1 MKNKFLNDV
10 SLILEKNKKP
20 TLSILLEKKKSKEN
34 FPEDPFEEEKSED
47 DEDSEGLEGSEDD
60 KDSEGLEGS
69 EDSEGEKDEQQ
80 LKDDAERIEKEAM
93 ISAIIASDEVIKKRE
108 VEMEKLALSN
118 PLSNL
123 VDSKYYSI
131 KKYLLEDNANSDDI
145 NIDGAIDKFIKGNED
160 KIHKFKVGVEKE
172 RKGFGINVQEE
183 VNNAVK
189 NLKSFDKKVNPPDLV
204 RFTYMQ
210 RIIDFSPAE
219 EIEKNMELFDDL
231 YYKEVKE
238 IPEYSNYNREDINI
252 SLKNNY
258 NNAIVG
264 TTSAG

>member
-20 TLSILLEKKKSKEN
+20 TLSILLEKKKSKES
-34 FPEDPFEEEKSED
+34 FPEDPFEEEKSDEK
-47 DEDSEGLEGSEDD
+47 EDSEGLEGSEDA
-60 KDSEGLEGS
+60 EGLEGS
-69 EDSEGEKDEQQ
+69 EDAEEEKDAQQ

-131 KKYLLEDNANSDDI
+131 KKYLLEDNASSDDI

-160 KIHKFKVGVEKE
+160 KIHKFKALAEM
-172 RKGFGINVQEE
+172 INQC
-183 VNNAVK
+183 
-189 NLKSFDKKVNPPDLV
+189 L
-204 RFTYMQ
+204 
-210 RIIDFSPAE
+210 
-219 EIEKNMELFDDL
+219 
-231 YYKEVKE
+231 
-238 IPEYSNYNREDINI
+238 
-252 SLKNNY
+252 
-258 NNAIVG
+258 
-264 TTSAG
+264 